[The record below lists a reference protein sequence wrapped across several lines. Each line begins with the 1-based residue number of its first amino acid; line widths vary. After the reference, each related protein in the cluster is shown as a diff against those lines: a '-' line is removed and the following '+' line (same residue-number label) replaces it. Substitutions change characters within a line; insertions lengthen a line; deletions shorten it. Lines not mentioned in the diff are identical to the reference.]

1 MCEYNCMLQQALTGW
16 ILIKVF
22 VLELWHVLLI
32 LIAVVND
39 QESSEEIFHNKLPFT
54 SRSPP
59 VPPDRLQPKWNFESK
74 DVKA

>member
-1 MCEYNCMLQQALTGW
+1 MCVGGGSAPLTGW

-59 VPPDRLQPKWNFESK
+59 VPPDKTATQ
-74 DVKA
+74 VKFWEQGC